1 MIMRLLLGGLAA
13 AAVLTAA
20 DAEAT
25 RAASDAMVLI
35 PAGAYEPFLKETKLT
50 PSGAT
55 ASRRTVDVAAFWM
68 DRRAVTN
75 AEFRTFVAR
84 HPEWRRSQVKPIF
97 ADQRYLASWR
107 SDFELGAAVDA
118 DRPVTEVSWF
128 AAAAYCQSRGAD
140 LPTIDQWEYALE
152 DQGRDRQGVRE
163 RSLAWYARPGT
174 TKPEPIDSAAANG
187 YGVAGMV
194 GTIWEWTLDFNSV
207 PGGEEARDP
216 GARNSA
222 LFCGGG
228 SIGALDPT
236 DYATYLRFALR
247 ASLRADFTTGTL
259 GFRCAS
265 GAGA

>member
-1 MIMRLLLGGLAA
+1 
-13 AAVLTAA
+13 
-20 DAEAT
+20 
-25 RAASDAMVLI
+25 
-35 PAGAYEPFLKETKLT
+35 
-50 PSGAT
+50 
-55 ASRRTVDVAAFWM
+55 
-68 DRRAVTN
+68 
-75 AEFRTFVAR
+75 
-84 HPEWRRSQVKPIF
+84 
-97 ADQRYLASWR
+97 
-107 SDFELGAAVDA
+107 
-118 DRPVTEVSWF
+118 
-128 AAAAYCQSRGAD
+128 
-140 LPTIDQWEYALE
+140 
-152 DQGRDRQGVRE
+152 
-163 RSLAWYARPGT
+163 
-174 TKPEPIDSAAANG
+174 
-187 YGVAGMV
+187 MV